1 MKSISQS
8 AWLVAGIVFWGS
20 VILYVGICGM
30 VLTVKN
36 MLSFEKE
43 FEVTPAA

>member
-1 MKSISQS
+1 MKSILKS
-8 AWLVAGIVFWGS
+8 AWLVAGAAFWGS

-43 FEVTPAA
+43 LEVTPAA